1 MLGEETIEE
10 RAYRLLLYGSVTTPN
25 IHVKPLMIPVVPFDG
40 ADNNRLVE
48 HIWPTEYSG
57 YQGSLQ
63 RDDSSDHSV
72 SSYREHS
79 VEERLDL
86 ESNEREH
93 EEYMGDRENIVS
105 SEDRG
110 QFDRML
116 MGYRDG
122 NRKESEKV
130 GIETI
135 TSNADALPSMF
146 LNLRKDIIKPYSKCD
161 SSLTAN
167 ETGNTRSIQERPVAS
182 IPLANSFFQL
192 DLDLK
197 QIASEETEVSSVF
210 SSTSTVT
217 NSTPA
222 IVKLKARKRLLERFL
237 SEKSLSSTG
246 ELNEDMYSIREAILP
261 SSVETS
267 CY

>member
-40 ADNNRLVE
+40 ADNRRLVE

-57 YQGSLQ
+57 YEGPLQ

-72 SSYREHS
+72 SSYKDHF

-105 SEDRG
+105 AEDRVK
-110 QFDRML
+110 FDQIL
-116 MGYRDG
+116 IGYRDG
-122 NRKESEKV
+122 NRNESEKV

-135 TSNADALPSMF
+135 TSSAGALPSMF
-146 LNLRKDIIKPYSKCD
+146 LNLRKDIIKPYRKGD
-161 SSLTAN
+161 SNVTAN
-167 ETGNTRSIQERPVAS
+167 ETGNARSTQERTAAS
-182 IPLANSFFQL
+182 IPKANSFYQL
-192 DLDLK
+192 DLHLKRIDSDETDL
-197 QIASEETEVSSVF
+197 SSVF
-210 SSTSTVT
+210 SSASTVT

-246 ELNEDMYSIREAILP
+246 ELNEDMYSIREVILP